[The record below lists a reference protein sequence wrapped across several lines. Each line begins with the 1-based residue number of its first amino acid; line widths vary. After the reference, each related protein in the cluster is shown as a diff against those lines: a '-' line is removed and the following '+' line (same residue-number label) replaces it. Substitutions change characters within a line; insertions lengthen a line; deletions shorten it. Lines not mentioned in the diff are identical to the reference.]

1 MSKKAETVLDV
12 NDVSH
17 IASGVFIKGE
27 MTCPGDVR
35 IDGNIEGKVSS
46 QGRVVIGEGAQLE
59 GTIICDSLDF
69 WGNFEGDV
77 FVRDTL
83 SLKAGSVFKGS
94 LNIRR
99 LQVEIGASF
108 NGTCKMIEEEDF
120 DKLV

>member
-1 MSKKAETVLDV
+1 MAKNAEIVVDV

-35 IDGNIEGKVSS
+35 IDGHIEGKISS
-46 QGRVVIGEGAQLE
+46 KGRVVVGEGAQID
-59 GTIICDSLDF
+59 GTILCDSLDF
-69 WGNFEGDV
+69 WGSIDGDI

-83 SLKAGSVFKGS
+83 SLKAGSNVKGS

-99 LQVEIGASF
+99 LQVEMGASI
-108 NGTCKMIEEEDF
+108 NGTCRMIGEEDIE
-120 DKLV
+120 KLA

>member
-1 MSKKAETVLDV
+1 MSKKAEPMLDV

-27 MTCPGDVR
+27 MSCPGDVR
-35 IDGNIEGKVSS
+35 IDGHIEGKVTSR
-46 QGRVVIGEGAQLE
+46 GRVVVGEGAQLE
-59 GTIICDSLDF
+59 GTILCDSLDF
-69 WGNFEGDV
+69 WGAFEGDV

-83 SLKAGSVFKGS
+83 SLKAGSTFKGS